1 MWNFNNGQIIRQMVK
16 DNDLE
21 VSGIEYVEMVNEGA
35 IRQIAFTK
43 KYQFQ
48 GTNKYVAVVGWDRKI
63 TIFLDDGDN
72 FESEPVRILNGAGT
86 SVIKG

>member
-35 IRQIAFTK
+35 I
-43 KYQFQ
+43 
-48 GTNKYVAVVGWDRKI
+48 
-63 TIFLDDGDN
+63 
-72 FESEPVRILNGAGT
+72 S
-86 SVIKG
+86 